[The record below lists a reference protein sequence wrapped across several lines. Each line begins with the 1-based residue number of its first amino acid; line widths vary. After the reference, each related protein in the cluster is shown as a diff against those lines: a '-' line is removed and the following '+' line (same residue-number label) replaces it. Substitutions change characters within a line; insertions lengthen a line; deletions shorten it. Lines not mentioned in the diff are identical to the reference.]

1 MPQDNRS
8 AMRKT
13 IVARIATIDT
23 SIPSPT
29 DSVPDTLFG
38 YPVVGP
44 GALPEKM
51 RAYFKNNPQ
60 AAGHYEM
67 NGGE

>member
-1 MPQDNRS
+1 M
-8 AMRKT
+8 
-13 IVARIATIDT
+13 
-23 SIPSPT
+23 
-29 DSVPDTLFG
+29 PDTLFG